1 MTDSNASFIPDENS
15 EENSSSF
22 SLRIKLS
29 IAALLLLLLAGIG
42 YSSYSYIKNA
52 PLREFDAAVAGV
64 DIEKI
69 ADMEAEERKAFFE
82 NMKTIRDKMSDAQ
95 KKINDDKNA
104 QRMNEQF
111 KEKFGRFFSSS
122 SEEQRAALDKDID
135 RMASMMKGFMSGKGG
150 FGGPPGMGGPGV
162 GPKFGDTTAKKTT
175 TINGTNPS
183 NNSAN
188 SKTGT
193 SGTAGPNSSNIN
205 GANDPASSKGTTA
218 NGATNSPA
226 GNQNNGATNTASA
239 KGKGAPSPEERNRRL
254 SDGLDKSSPEMRA
267 QMTEYWV
274 RMNQRV
280 KERGVQMIPFL
291 GGFGGPKPK

>member
-1 MTDSNASFIPDENS
+1 M
-15 EENSSSF
+15 
-22 SLRIKLS
+22 KLS
-29 IAALLLLLLAGIG
+29 VAALLLLFLGGIG

-52 PLREFDAAVAGV
+52 PMREFDAAVAGV

-69 ADMEAEERKAFFE
+69 ADMEVEERKTFFE
-82 NMKTIRDKMSDAQ
+82 TMKTIRDKMSDSQ
-95 KKINDDKNA
+95 KKSNDDKNA

-122 SEEQRAALDKDID
+122 PEEQRKALDKDID

-150 FGGPPGMGGPGV
+150 FGPPGMGGPGA
-162 GPKFGDTTAKKTT
+162 GMKPAD
-175 TINGTNPS
+175 
-183 NNSAN
+183 NSAKN
-188 SKTGT
+188 TPSPN
-193 SGTAGPNSSNIN
+193 GPNV
-205 GANDPASSKGTTA
+205 
-218 NGATNSPA
+218 
-226 GNQNNGATNTASA
+226 
-239 KGKGAPSPEERNRRL
+239 KGKGAPTPEERNKRL
-254 SDGLDKSSPEMRA
+254 SDGLDKSTPEMRA

>member
-1 MTDSNASFIPDENS
+1 MSELNTAETSDE
-15 EENSSSF
+15 SSF
-22 SLRIKLS
+22 SLRTKLFV
-29 IAALLLLLLAGIG
+29 AAILFLLIGGII

-52 PLREFDAAVAGV
+52 PMREFDAAVAGV

-69 ADMEAEERKAFFE
+69 ADMEAEERKTFFE
-82 NMKTIRDKMSDAQ
+82 TMKTIRDKMSDSQ
-95 KKINDDKNA
+95 KKTNDDKNA

-122 SEEQRAALDKDID
+122 PEEQRKALDKDID

-150 FGGPPGMGGPGV
+150 FGPPGMGGPGA
-162 GPKFGDTTAKKTT
+162 GMKPAD
-175 TINGTNPS
+175 
-183 NNSAN
+183 NSAKN
-188 SKTGT
+188 TPSPN
-193 SGTAGPNSSNIN
+193 GPNV
-205 GANDPASSKGTTA
+205 
-218 NGATNSPA
+218 
-226 GNQNNGATNTASA
+226 
-239 KGKGAPSPEERNRRL
+239 KGKGAPTPEERNKRL
-254 SDGLDKSSPEMRA
+254 SDGLDKSTPEMRA

>member
-1 MTDSNASFIPDENS
+1 MMNELNTPDNS
-15 EENSSSF
+15 VKPTSSF
-22 SLRIKLS
+22 SLRMKLS
-29 IAALLLLLLAGIG
+29 VAALLLLLLGGIG

-52 PLREFDAAVAGV
+52 PMREFDAAVAGV

-69 ADMEAEERKAFFE
+69 ADMEVEERKAFFE
-82 NMKTIRDKMSDAQ
+82 TMKTIRDKMSDSQ
-95 KKINDDKNA
+95 KKSNDDKNA

-122 SEEQRAALDKDID
+122 PEEQRKALDKDID

-150 FGGPPGMGGPGV
+150 FGPPGMGGPGA
-162 GPKFGDTTAKKTT
+162 GMKPAD
-175 TINGTNPS
+175 
-183 NNSAN
+183 NSAKN
-188 SKTGT
+188 TPSPN
-193 SGTAGPNSSNIN
+193 GPNV
-205 GANDPASSKGTTA
+205 
-218 NGATNSPA
+218 
-226 GNQNNGATNTASA
+226 
-239 KGKGAPSPEERNRRL
+239 KGKGAPTPEERNKRL
-254 SDGLDKSSPEMRA
+254 SDGLDKSTPEMRA

>member
-1 MTDSNASFIPDENS
+1 MMNELNTPDNS
-15 EENSSSF
+15 VEPTSSF
-22 SLRIKLS
+22 SLRMKLS
-29 IAALLLLLLAGIG
+29 VAALLLLFLGGIG

-52 PLREFDAAVAGV
+52 PMREFDAAVAGV

-69 ADMEAEERKAFFE
+69 ADMEVEERKTFFE
-82 NMKTIRDKMSDAQ
+82 TMKTIRDKMSDSQ
-95 KKINDDKNA
+95 KKSNDDKNA

-122 SEEQRAALDKDID
+122 PEEQRKALDKDID

-150 FGGPPGMGGPGV
+150 FGPPGMGGPGA
-162 GPKFGDTTAKKTT
+162 GMKPAD
-175 TINGTNPS
+175 
-183 NNSAN
+183 NSAKN
-188 SKTGT
+188 TPSPN
-193 SGTAGPNSSNIN
+193 GPNV
-205 GANDPASSKGTTA
+205 
-218 NGATNSPA
+218 
-226 GNQNNGATNTASA
+226 
-239 KGKGAPSPEERNRRL
+239 KGKGAPTPEERNKRL
-254 SDGLDKSSPEMRA
+254 SDGLDKSTPEMRA

>member
-1 MTDSNASFIPDENS
+1 MSELNTAEASDE
-15 EENSSSF
+15 SSF
-22 SLRIKLS
+22 SLRTKLFV
-29 IAALLLLLLAGIG
+29 AAILFLLIGGII

-52 PLREFDAAVAGV
+52 PMREFDAAVAGV

-69 ADMEAEERKAFFE
+69 ADMEVEERKTFFE
-82 NMKTIRDKMSDAQ
+82 TMKTIRDKMSDSQ
-95 KKINDDKNA
+95 KKTNDDKNA

-122 SEEQRAALDKDID
+122 PEEQRKALDKDID

-150 FGGPPGMGGPGV
+150 FGPPGMGGPGP
-162 GPKFGDTTAKKTT
+162 GMKPAD
-175 TINGTNPS
+175 
-183 NNSAN
+183 NSAKN
-188 SKTGT
+188 TPSPN
-193 SGTAGPNSSNIN
+193 GPNV
-205 GANDPASSKGTTA
+205 
-218 NGATNSPA
+218 
-226 GNQNNGATNTASA
+226 
-239 KGKGAPSPEERNRRL
+239 KGKGAPTPEERNKRL
-254 SDGLDKSSPEMRA
+254 SDGLDKSTPEMRA

>member
-1 MTDSNASFIPDENS
+1 MMNELNTPDNS
-15 EENSSSF
+15 VKPTSSF
-22 SLRIKLS
+22 SLRMKLS
-29 IAALLLLLLAGIG
+29 VAALLLLLLGGIG

-52 PLREFDAAVAGV
+52 PMREFDAAVAGV

-69 ADMEAEERKAFFE
+69 ADMEVEERKTFFE
-82 NMKTIRDKMSDAQ
+82 TMKTIRDKMSDSQ
-95 KKINDDKNA
+95 KKSNDDKNA

-122 SEEQRAALDKDID
+122 PEEQRKALDKDID

-150 FGGPPGMGGPGV
+150 FGPPGMGGPGA
-162 GPKFGDTTAKKTT
+162 GMKPAD
-175 TINGTNPS
+175 
-183 NNSAN
+183 NSAKN
-188 SKTGT
+188 TPSPN
-193 SGTAGPNSSNIN
+193 GPNV
-205 GANDPASSKGTTA
+205 
-218 NGATNSPA
+218 
-226 GNQNNGATNTASA
+226 
-239 KGKGAPSPEERNRRL
+239 KGKGAPTPEERNKRL
-254 SDGLDKSSPEMRA
+254 SDGLDKSTPEMRA

>member
-1 MTDSNASFIPDENS
+1 MMNELNTPDNS
-15 EENSSSF
+15 VEPTSSF
-22 SLRIKLS
+22 SLRMKLS
-29 IAALLLLLLAGIG
+29 VAALLLLLLGGIG

-52 PLREFDAAVAGV
+52 PMREFDAAVAGV

-69 ADMEAEERKAFFE
+69 ADMEVEERKTFFE
-82 NMKTIRDKMSDAQ
+82 TMKTIRDKMSDSQ
-95 KKINDDKNA
+95 KKTNDDKNA

-122 SEEQRAALDKDID
+122 PEEQRKALDKDID

-150 FGGPPGMGGPGV
+150 FGPPGMGGPGA
-162 GPKFGDTTAKKTT
+162 GMKPAD
-175 TINGTNPS
+175 
-183 NNSAN
+183 NSAKN
-188 SKTGT
+188 TPSPN
-193 SGTAGPNSSNIN
+193 GPNV
-205 GANDPASSKGTTA
+205 
-218 NGATNSPA
+218 
-226 GNQNNGATNTASA
+226 
-239 KGKGAPSPEERNRRL
+239 KGKGAPTPEERNKRL
-254 SDGLDKSSPEMRA
+254 SDGLDKSTPEMRA

>member
-1 MTDSNASFIPDENS
+1 MMNELNTPDNPVEPT
-15 EENSSSF
+15 SSF
-22 SLRIKLS
+22 SLRMKLS
-29 IAALLLLLLAGIG
+29 VAALLLLFLGGIG

-52 PLREFDAAVAGV
+52 PMREFDAAVAGV

-69 ADMEAEERKAFFE
+69 ADMEVEERKTFFE
-82 NMKTIRDKMSDAQ
+82 TMKTIRDKMSDSQ
-95 KKINDDKNA
+95 KKTNDDKNA

-122 SEEQRAALDKDID
+122 PEEQRKALDKDID

-150 FGGPPGMGGPGV
+150 FGPPGMGGPGA
-162 GPKFGDTTAKKTT
+162 GMKPAD
-175 TINGTNPS
+175 
-183 NNSAN
+183 NSAKN
-188 SKTGT
+188 TPSPN
-193 SGTAGPNSSNIN
+193 GPNV
-205 GANDPASSKGTTA
+205 
-218 NGATNSPA
+218 
-226 GNQNNGATNTASA
+226 
-239 KGKGAPSPEERNRRL
+239 KGKGAPTPEERNKRL
-254 SDGLDKSSPEMRA
+254 SDGLDKSTPEMRA

>member
-1 MTDSNASFIPDENS
+1 MNELNTTETSDE
-15 EENSSSF
+15 SSF
-22 SLRIKLS
+22 SLRTKLF
-29 IAALLLLLLAGIG
+29 AAAILFLLIGGII
-42 YSSYSYIKNA
+42 YFSYSYIKNA
-52 PLREFDAAVAGV
+52 PMREFDAAVAGIG
-64 DIEKI
+64 IENI

-122 SEEQRAALDKDID
+122 PEEQRAALDKDID

-150 FGGPPGMGGPGV
+150 FGPPGAGGPGGGGAGFKPADNV
-162 GPKFGDTTAKKTT
+162 AKKSATP
-175 TINGTNPS
+175 IGSNAAIAGGGNAANGS
-183 NNSAN
+183 N
-188 SKTGT
+188 
-193 SGTAGPNSSNIN
+193 
-205 GANDPASSKGTTA
+205 TA
-218 NGATNSPA
+218 NTG
-226 GNQNNGATNTASA
+226 GTNTANAGGGNAASNKA
-239 KGKGAPSPEERNRRL
+239 KGIPSPEERNKRL
-254 SDGLDKSSPEMRA
+254 SDGLDKSTPEMRA

>member
-1 MTDSNASFIPDENS
+1 MSKYNFMSELNTAETSDE
-15 EENSSSF
+15 SSF
-22 SLRIKLS
+22 SLRTKLFAVA
-29 IAALLLLLLAGIG
+29 ILFLLIGGII
-42 YSSYSYIKNA
+42 YFSYSYIKNA
-52 PLREFDAAVAGV
+52 PMREFDAAVAGIG
-64 DIEKI
+64 IENI

-122 SEEQRAALDKDID
+122 PEEQRAALDKDID

-150 FGGPPGMGGPGV
+150 FGPPGAGGPGGGGAGFKPADNV
-162 GPKFGDTTAKKTT
+162 AKKSATPIGGNAAIAGGGNAANGSNTT
-175 TINGTNPS
+175 N
-183 NNSAN
+183 
-188 SKTGT
+188 TG
-193 SGTAGPNSSNIN
+193 
-205 GANDPASSKGTTA
+205 GANTA
-218 NGATNSPA
+218 NA
-226 GNQNNGATNTASA
+226 GGGNAASNKA
-239 KGKGAPSPEERNRRL
+239 KGIPSPEERNKRL

>member
-1 MTDSNASFIPDENS
+1 MNELNTADNS
-15 EENSSSF
+15 VEPTSSF
-22 SLRIKLS
+22 SLRMKLS
-29 IAALLLLLLAGIG
+29 VAALLLLLLGGIG

-52 PLREFDAAVAGV
+52 PMREFDAAVAGV

-69 ADMEAEERKAFFE
+69 ADMEVEERKTFFE
-82 NMKTIRDKMSDAQ
+82 TMKTIRDKMSDSQ
-95 KKINDDKNA
+95 KKSNDDKNA

-122 SEEQRAALDKDID
+122 PEEQRKALDKDID

-150 FGGPPGMGGPGV
+150 FGPPGMGGPGA
-162 GPKFGDTTAKKTT
+162 GMKPAD
-175 TINGTNPS
+175 
-183 NNSAN
+183 NSAKN
-188 SKTGT
+188 TPSPN
-193 SGTAGPNSSNIN
+193 GPNV
-205 GANDPASSKGTTA
+205 
-218 NGATNSPA
+218 
-226 GNQNNGATNTASA
+226 
-239 KGKGAPSPEERNRRL
+239 KGKGAPTPEERNKRL
-254 SDGLDKSSPEMRA
+254 SDGLDKSTPEMRA

>member
-1 MTDSNASFIPDENS
+1 MMNELNTPDNS
-15 EENSSSF
+15 VEPTSTF
-22 SLRIKLS
+22 SLRMKLYV
-29 IAALLLLLLAGIG
+29 AALLLLLLGGIG

-52 PLREFDAAVAGV
+52 PMREFDAAVAGV

-69 ADMEAEERKAFFE
+69 ADMEVEERKTFFE
-82 NMKTIRDKMSDAQ
+82 TMKTIRDKMSDSQ
-95 KKINDDKNA
+95 KKSNDDKNA

-122 SEEQRAALDKDID
+122 PEEQRKALDKDID

-150 FGGPPGMGGPGV
+150 FGPPGMGGPGA
-162 GPKFGDTTAKKTT
+162 GMKPADNSTKNT
-175 TINGTNPS
+175 PS
-183 NNSAN
+183 PN
-188 SKTGT
+188 
-193 SGTAGPNSSNIN
+193 GPNV
-205 GANDPASSKGTTA
+205 
-218 NGATNSPA
+218 
-226 GNQNNGATNTASA
+226 
-239 KGKGAPSPEERNRRL
+239 KGKGAPTPEERNKRL
-254 SDGLDKSSPEMRA
+254 SDGLDKSTPEMRA

>member
-1 MTDSNASFIPDENS
+1 MMNELNTPDNPVEPT
-15 EENSSSF
+15 SSF
-22 SLRIKLS
+22 SLRMKLS
-29 IAALLLLLLAGIG
+29 VAALLLLLLGGIG

-52 PLREFDAAVAGV
+52 PMREFDAAVAGV

-69 ADMEAEERKAFFE
+69 ADMEVEERKTFFE
-82 NMKTIRDKMSDAQ
+82 TMKTIRDKMSDSQ
-95 KKINDDKNA
+95 KKSNDDKNA

-122 SEEQRAALDKDID
+122 PEEQRKALDKDID

-150 FGGPPGMGGPGV
+150 FGPPGMGGPGA
-162 GPKFGDTTAKKTT
+162 GMKPAD
-175 TINGTNPS
+175 
-183 NNSAN
+183 NSAKN
-188 SKTGT
+188 TPSPN
-193 SGTAGPNSSNIN
+193 GPNV
-205 GANDPASSKGTTA
+205 
-218 NGATNSPA
+218 
-226 GNQNNGATNTASA
+226 
-239 KGKGAPSPEERNRRL
+239 KGKGAPTPEERNKRL
-254 SDGLDKSSPEMRA
+254 SDGLDKSTPEMRA